1 MKREEENKMN
11 PKSIQFSDLKVYD
24 WNQRLQKLISPQQLL
39 GKVKSWLNLW
49 HLSSEFPQLFDT
61 QQGG

>member
-1 MKREEENKMN
+1 LIILLIEEEDFDDIMKREEENKMN

-39 GKVKSWLNLW
+39 GKVKS
-49 HLSSEFPQLFDT
+49 
-61 QQGG
+61 